1 MNYYEETKEKI
12 IDLIE
17 KEEYEEAKRLIQNEL
32 ELSYVPR
39 DFEED
44 LIELLNQMQEKTFRV
59 KSLSEEEIEEYLKK
73 DENHQLLAVDA
84 LDKRN
89 LRDEIYLCQEYL
101 KGKGFRNAKALLID
115 SLIRQQIDYVFILN
129 DEDKELQFNPS
140 KLTPLEESVVYKE
153 CNKSLEERFL
163 KEPSMLV
170 LGKQLLYKEM
180 MLSLPLLP
188 DKAESEQIA
197 ERIEDY
203 IRKAF
208 E

>member
-1 MNYYEETKEKI
+1 MNYYDETKEKI

-17 KEEYEEAKRLIQNEL
+17 KEEYEEAKRLIRNEL

-44 LIELLNQMQEKTFRV
+44 LIELLNQIEQKTFRV

-89 LRDEIYLCQEYL
+89 LRDHLYLCQDYL
-101 KGKGFRNAKALLID
+101 GGKGYKNAKSLLID
-115 SLIRQQIDYVFILN
+115 SLIRQQIDHVFILK
-129 DEDKELQFNPS
+129 DEEKEIQFNPS
-140 KLTPLEESVVYKE
+140 KLIPIEECDVYGE
-153 CNKSLEERFL
+153 CLSSLEDRFL

-180 MLSLPLLP
+180 MLSLPILP
-188 DKAESEQIA
+188 DKDKSEEIA
-197 ERIEDY
+197 ERIEEY

>member
-115 SLIRQQIDYVFILN
+115 SLIRQQIDYVFILK
-129 DEDKELQFNPS
+129 DEDQEIQFNPS
-140 KLTPLEESVVYKE
+140 KLVPLEESDVYKE

>member
-1 MNYYEETKEKI
+1 MNYYKETKEKI

-140 KLTPLEESVVYKE
+140 KLIPLEESDVYKE

-188 DKAESEQIA
+188 DKDMSEQIA

>member
-17 KEEYEEAKRLIQNEL
+17 KEEYEEAKRLIKNEL

-44 LIELLNQMQEKTFRV
+44 LIELLNQIDQKTFRV

-89 LRDEIYLCQEYL
+89 LRDEIYLCQDYL
-101 KGKGFRNAKALLID
+101 GGKGFKNAKALLID
-115 SLIRQQIDYVFILN
+115 SLIRQQIDHVFILK
-129 DEDKELQFNPS
+129 DEDQEIQFNPS
-140 KLTPLEESVVYKE
+140 KLVPLEESDVYKE

-180 MLSLPLLP
+180 ILSLPLLP